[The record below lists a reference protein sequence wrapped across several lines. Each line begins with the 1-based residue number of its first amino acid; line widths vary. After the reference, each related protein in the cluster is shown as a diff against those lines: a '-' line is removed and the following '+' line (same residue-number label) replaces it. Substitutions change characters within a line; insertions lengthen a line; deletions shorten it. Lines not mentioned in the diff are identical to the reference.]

1 LDYVLDHV
9 IHRPLTDIGAVRYLS
24 FHHSSRSRGESD
36 KDVEREMGIAG
47 ALNLI
52 IEYASLGSVLHI
64 DGCRHPEVRS
74 RRSHPRYRR
83 YDHDNAACQSDEG
96 HEAC

>member
-52 IEYASLGSVLHI
+52 IEYAVLGSVLRI
-64 DGCRHPEVRS
+64 VLASGPSELPRVEQPLPVYAPTVPE
-74 RRSHPRYRR
+74 
-83 YDHDNAACQSDEG
+83 
-96 HEAC
+96 